1 MQVEQRVKV
10 LVVGDDPPALRDL
23 ERCLGS
29 KGFETVAVTYR
40 PKDFKVPEASLDPD
54 VILLD
59 LRLHRL
65 HEFVVCERIRATDP
79 GVVIV
84 VLSTRAAPED
94 VVRGLDS
101 GADDYVTRPFSAELL
116 LARIRALVR
125 GRRAANGEQHIVE
138 IGDLWI
144 DVRNYVVRV
153 KGRWVDLSPQ
163 EFRLLATMA
172 QALGETLSRREL
184 VRRIGARWRGRPS
197 RTVDVN
203 ISRIRSSVELPSDY
217 TYIHTVRGRGYRFE
231 RVPKEAPNRTSP
243 EQRTA

>member
-1 MQVEQRVKV
+1 MHEEQRIRA
-10 LVVGDDPPALRDL
+10 LVIGDDPSSLTDL
-23 ERCLGS
+23 EHFLGS
-29 KGFETVAVTYR
+29 EGFETVAATYR
-40 PKDFKVPEASLDPD
+40 GESFVVDSSLEPD

-59 LRLHRL
+59 LKFHRL

-84 VLSTRAAPED
+84 MLSTHATQED

-101 GADDYVTRPFSAELL
+101 GADDYVTRPFSPELL

-125 GRRAANGEQHIVE
+125 GRRAAAGERHIVE

-172 QALGETLSRREL
+172 RSLGEPLSRREL

-203 ISRIRSSVELPSDY
+203 ISRIRASVEVPSDY
-217 TYIHTVRGRGYRFE
+217 TYIHTARGRGYRFE
-231 RVPKEAPNRTSP
+231 PVPKEAPNRTSP
-243 EQRTA
+243 EKRTA

>member
-1 MQVEQRVKV
+1 MHEEQRIRAF
-10 LVVGDDPPALRDL
+10 VVGDDPSSLTDL
-23 ERCLGS
+23 EHFLGS
-29 KGFETVAVTYR
+29 EGFETVAATYR
-40 PKDFKVPEASLDPD
+40 GESFVVDSSLEPD

-59 LRLHRL
+59 LKFHRL

-101 GADDYVTRPFSAELL
+101 GADDYVTRPFSPELL

-125 GRRAANGEQHIVE
+125 GRRTANGEQRIVE

-172 QALGETLSRREL
+172 RSLGETLSRREL
-184 VRRIGARWRGRPS
+184 IRRIGARWRGKPS

-231 RVPKEAPNRTSP
+231 PVPKEAPDRSSP